1 MNNSDLF
8 LVSRNGISHKV
19 RLDTLKSDVNNPVNQ
34 DIADLKQKDVD
45 LDRKIDLLQLDV
57 NQNEVDSDT
66 ADAALDARI
75 SALEGEPD
83 VDLSGYA
90 TKQQLNNEEAAR
102 IAGDNSLDSKITN
115 EANARIAGDN
125 TLGNEIDGVEQRV
138 NSLQEQLDALE
149 AGGGTDLSGYAT
161 EAYSDSGDNAVRNE
175 FKAADDDLQASINA
189 EKAARIAGDQNLL
202 NRKIIA
208 GDGLSG
214 GGDLDNDIRLDVV
227 AGFGINIGNKV
238 SVDDTVAR
246 TNTSQE
252 FIGRQEFSGSLV
264 ISNTGQKYDANALRK
279 DEIQALID
287 ASAGSGGGGGGGGE
301 GSDPGYVNVKELG
314 AKGDGSTDDTAVI
327 KSALQAGGGV
337 YFPAGTY
344 RVTSTIAV
352 TNKGLH
358 MFGDST
364 ATRILFDPS
373 TTNDNFLAFNYDN
386 GGYDDGKTYAISNL
400 VIQAKQNKVCGTGV
414 RLEFTGGSTLV
425 GVFNKL
431 TLTNVDIGSEFSSD
445 ANTGYFKTALHLLNS
460 AGVVGTN
467 LNIYTNAKTKVE
479 YGDTDSCG
487 IKIQNSLAGHAM
499 IRTLYL
505 NNFYIQRY
513 HTGVRSYSSA
523 GNSYNSI
530 ESLYLSQGELL
541 AAKAMRL
548 ERISAVTV
556 IGIHSDVRDYF
567 LDGSNNYGDIHYA
580 STIRITGSD
589 IRSNR
594 IDSEDITNE
603 DYLFTIKGQQTIITG
618 NVIMSFKNKKGIF
631 ETGGTNHNQINT
643 VISGNHLS
651 GNGNS
656 GFYALRAG
664 TGSRTITYGGNTLE
678 GFGGNENPISNS
690 VGTELFV
697 YGQRAGNS

>member
-1 MNNSDLF
+1 
-8 LVSRNGISHKV
+8 
-19 RLDTLKSDVNNPVNQ
+19 
-34 DIADLKQKDVD
+34 
-45 LDRKIDLLQLDV
+45 
-57 NQNEVDSDT
+57 
-66 ADAALDARI
+66 
-75 SALEGEPD
+75 
-83 VDLSGYA
+83 
-90 TKQQLNNEEAAR
+90 
-102 IAGDNSLDSKITN
+102 
-115 EANARIAGDN
+115 
-125 TLGNEIDGVEQRV
+125 
-138 NSLQEQLDALE
+138 
-149 AGGGTDLSGYAT
+149 
-161 EAYSDSGDNAVRNE
+161 
-175 FKAADDDLQASINA
+175 
-189 EKAARIAGDQNLL
+189 
-202 NRKIIA
+202 
-208 GDGLSG
+208 
-214 GGDLDNDIRLDVV
+214 
-227 AGFGINIGNKV
+227 
-238 SVDDTVAR
+238 
-246 TNTSQE
+246 
-252 FIGRQEFSGSLV
+252 
-264 ISNTGQKYDANALRK
+264 
-279 DEIQALID
+279 
-287 ASAGSGGGGGGGGE
+287 
-301 GSDPGYVNVKELG
+301 
-314 AKGDGSTDDTAVI
+314 
-327 KSALQAGGGV
+327 
-337 YFPAGTY
+337 
-344 RVTSTIAV
+344 
-352 TNKGLH
+352 
-358 MFGDST
+358 
-364 ATRILFDPS
+364 
-373 TTNDNFLAFNYDN
+373 
-386 GGYDDGKTYAISNL
+386 
-400 VIQAKQNKVCGTGV
+400 
-414 RLEFTGGSTLV
+414 LEFTGGSTLV